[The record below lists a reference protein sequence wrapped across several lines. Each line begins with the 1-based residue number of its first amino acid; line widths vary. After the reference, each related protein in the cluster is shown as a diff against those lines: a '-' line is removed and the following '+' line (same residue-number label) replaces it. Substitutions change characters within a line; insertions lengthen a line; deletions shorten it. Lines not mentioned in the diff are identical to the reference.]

1 MESDAE
7 LLTRWRQKDL
17 KAGKE
22 LVERYYESLECFFA
36 NKVPSGVGDLVQETF
51 RHCLEGATRI
61 KDPDKFRSYLF
72 SIAFNVLRGHIR
84 SKVRRGS
91 EIDVDE
97 LSVEDVV
104 PGACSVLVEH
114 EQQRL
119 LLEALRRIPWT
130 YQTILEL
137 DYWESMTMVEIA
149 EVLEIPEGTV
159 KSRLARAREKLRE
172 KMEELAGSPELLRT
186 TLADLEEWA
195 RQCRR
200 QMGRSSIG

>member
-7 LLTRWRQKDL
+7 LLTRWRQGDR
-17 KAGKE
+17 KAGK
-22 LVERYYESLECFFA
+22 LLFERYYDSLECFFA
-36 NKVPSGVGDLVQETF
+36 NKVPSGVRDLVQETF
-51 RHCLEGATRI
+51 RHCLEGTTRI

-72 SIAFNVLRGHIR
+72 SIAFNVMRGHIR
-84 SKVRRGS
+84 SRMRRGT

-97 LSVEDVV
+97 VSVEAVM
-104 PGACSVLVEH
+104 PGACSVLVQH

-137 DYWESMTMVEIA
+137 DYWESMTMTEIA
-149 EVLEIPEGTV
+149 EVLDIPEGTV
-159 KSRLARAREKLRE
+159 KSRLSRAREKLRE
-172 KMEELAGSPELLRT
+172 TMEELAGSPELLRS

-195 RQCRR
+195 KQCRR
-200 QMGRSSIG
+200 QMGRNSTG